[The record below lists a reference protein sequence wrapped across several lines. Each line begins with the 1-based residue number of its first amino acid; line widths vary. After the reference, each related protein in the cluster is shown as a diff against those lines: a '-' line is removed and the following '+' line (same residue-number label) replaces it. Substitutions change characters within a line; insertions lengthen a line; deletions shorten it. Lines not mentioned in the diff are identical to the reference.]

1 MGHLHL
7 PSLHTDDNPSNK
19 VIQDYHWEYSFWGS
33 YYVGGT
39 SYPHGQ
45 SENIVSG
52 KGIFHVFEE
61 DLTNR
66 HDSGSQITTY
76 QIIMGGMPLR
86 IGIIF
91 LATRM

>member
-1 MGHLHL
+1 MII
-7 PSLHTDDNPSNK
+7 PSRNTVL
-19 VIQDYHWEYSFWGS
+19 DYHWEYSFWGS

-61 DLTNR
+61 NLTDR

-91 LATRM
+91 LDIRMSMVLWAVVSV

>member
-1 MGHLHL
+1 MIILN
-7 PSLHTDDNPSNK
+7 SVTTR
-19 VIQDYHWEYSFWGS
+19 DYHWEYSYWGD

-39 SYPHGQ
+39 SYLHLQ
-45 SENIVSG
+45 SENVMSG

-61 DLTNR
+61 RNTYRD
-66 HDSGSQITTY
+66 DGGSQITTY
-76 QIIMGGMPLR
+76 LIIMGGMPLR